1 MGDATVT
8 LTYKLDG
15 TESRN
20 MMMGRGGQPA
30 DSVSTAKW
38 DGPKLTIV
46 TKQEIDGQVTES
58 TQLWTVEGSTLTVES
73 TNARGTQ
80 KRVYKKSL

>member
-1 MGDATVT
+1 
-8 LTYKLDG
+8 LD
-15 TESRN
+15 
-20 MMMGRGGQPA
+20 QPA

-46 TKQEIDGQVTES
+46 TKQEMGGEVAEFSQV
-58 TQLWTVEGSTLTVES
+58 WTVEGSTLTVET

-80 KRVYKKSL
+80 KRVYKK

>member
-1 MGDATVT
+1 MT
-8 LTYKLDG
+8 
-15 TESRN
+15 
-20 MMMGRGGQPA
+20 GRGGQSV

-46 TKQEIDGQVTES
+46 TRREMDGQVTES
-58 TQLWTVEGSTLTVES
+58 TQVWTIEGSTLTVET
-73 TNARGTQ
+73 TNPRGTQ